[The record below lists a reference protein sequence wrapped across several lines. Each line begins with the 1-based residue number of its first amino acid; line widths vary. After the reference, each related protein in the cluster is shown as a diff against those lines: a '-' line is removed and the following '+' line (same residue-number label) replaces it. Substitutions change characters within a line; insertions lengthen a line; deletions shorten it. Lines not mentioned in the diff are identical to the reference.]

1 MADMAAGDS
10 QAGLSGVE
18 RDATLSALHR
28 EHYRSLV
35 RLACV
40 LLDEQGAGEEVV
52 QEAFVRVHRSWAQVD
67 QPLTYLRATVLNL
80 SRSRMRRRLVA
91 RRRVEPVVRPAMS
104 AEEHVVLLSDQQEV
118 LDAVRALAA
127 SPARVPGAPVLPRA
141 LRSRDRRDAR
151 HLERIGEVAFASRPE
166 GTRDAVGGT
175 DMKIEERLHD
185 AMHEYAD
192 TIEPEPGSWSRI
204 VRPLRRGAGAVA
216 HPARFARLRRCCA
229 RAGRRARRGARR
241 ARRPATARGSRP
253 GPAAGMPS
261 RILAVNE
268 DGHATV
274 LDSTTGSSR
283 AGSTRRR
290 SWPREPRSR

>member
-1 MADMAAGDS
+1 MMMADMAAGDS

-40 LLDEQGAGEEVV
+40 LLDELGAGEEVV

-118 LDAVRALAA
+118 LDAVRALPRRQRECLVLRYYLELSEAEIAA
-127 SPARVPGAPVLPRA
+127 TLGISNGSVKSHSHRGLKA
-141 LRSRDRRDAR
+141 LATR
-151 HLERIGEVAFASRPE
+151 LE
-166 GTRDAVGGT
+166 
-175 DMKIEERLHD
+175 
-185 AMHEYAD
+185 
-192 TIEPEPGSWSRI
+192 
-204 VRPLRRGAGAVA
+204 
-216 HPARFARLRRCCA
+216 
-229 RAGRRARRGARR
+229 GR
-241 ARRPATARGSRP
+241 T
-253 GPAAGMPS
+253 
-261 RILAVNE
+261 
-268 DGHATV
+268 
-274 LDSTTGSSR
+274 
-283 AGSTRRR
+283 
-290 SWPREPRSR
+290 